1 MQPLDFAAFHEAALE
16 ADEIKHSLLLN
27 IIGHMRSHPGLSGIK
42 AWTLGQ
48 PGECAMQTPGYPI
61 VLGNLSMTQCVSLA
75 EMTREI
81 DYPGVVG
88 PGKTALC
95 FAERAAGLGVEFCER
110 IPQQIQ
116 LLRIAPQVPSVPG
129 LMRLLG
135 PKDFNIFRAW
145 TNAFIREAI
154 PSDPVPTGDA
164 LQDALRSRRH
174 WLWILENRPVSMAAI
189 SRRNRT
195 AASINSVYTPP
206 ECRNRGFGAAV
217 TAVVARQIFAEG
229 RNAAYLYTD
238 LRNPASNRCYAKLGF
253 RPVCESWLII
263 RPRLLPGEP

>member
-1 MQPLDFAAFHEAALE
+1 
-16 ADEIKHSLLLN
+16 
-27 IIGHMRSHPGLSGIK
+27 
-42 AWTLGQ
+42 
-48 PGECAMQTPGYPI
+48 MQTPGYPI

-174 WLWILENRPVSMAAI
+174 WLWIWKTDLFRWRQSRAAI
-189 SRRNRT
+189 EPRPPSIQCIHPPNAETGGSARPLPLLSRAKSSLRAGTRPIFIPTFGIRLPIAAMPNSAFGLFVKAGSSYAQGCSPVNLNRI
-195 AASINSVYTPP
+195 S
-206 ECRNRGFGAAV
+206 
-217 TAVVARQIFAEG
+217 
-229 RNAAYLYTD
+229 
-238 LRNPASNRCYAKLGF
+238 LR
-253 RPVCESWLII
+253 
-263 RPRLLPGEP
+263 